1 MWLPVV
7 IAKLLSLAIDLAKK
21 KTKTKQTKH
30 LGMTSIF
37 SSLTVG
43 IYIYNATDACM
54 TKGNENALAFIKLLL
69 DLLYSYKHYTKIT
82 PSFAEPIL
90 NASHY
95 FLPFKYAI

>member
-21 KTKTKQTKH
+21 SKTKQTKH

-37 SSLTVG
+37 LFING
-43 IYIYNATDACM
+43 GYIYIYNATDACM
-54 TKGNENALAFIKLLL
+54 TKGNEYALAFIKLLL

-82 PSFAEPIL
+82 QSFAEPIL

-95 FLPFKYAI
+95 FLTF